1 MCEDDTDADGVVD
14 RLDNCPKNPF
24 MNVTNF
30 EDYRSINLDPSA
42 SEDDVAWRILF
53 DGAEIR
59 QTVDTNA
66 SAILIG
72 G

>member
-30 EDYRSINLDPSA
+30 EDSSSTWSLVSSACHSA
-42 SEDDVAWRILF
+42 SASVL
-53 DGAEIR
+53 DGPLPEF
-59 QTVDTNA
+59 T
-66 SAILIG
+66 S
-72 G
+72 